1 MDELLSLHRVNAE
14 RFSRLVHRAGPPDAD
29 AWQRPTPC
37 TGWTV
42 RDLVNHLTSE
52 QLWAPELL
60 AGRTVAEVGDRFDG
74 DVLGDDPVAAWDAAV
89 AASLAAFAEPGAL
102 GRTVD
107 LSRGPTA
114 AHDYLDEM
122 LTDLAVHGWDLARGL
137 GVEDD
142 IDPATVDRLLVEWS
156 GRTDELAPGPA
167 FAGPLDV
174 ADDADQQTRLL
185 ALFGRRA

>member
-14 RFSRLVHRAGPPDAD
+14 RFSRLVHRAGAPGDA
-29 AWQRPTPC
+29 AWERPTPC

-60 AGRTVAEVGDRFDG
+60 AGRSVSEVGDRFDG

-89 AASLAAFAEPGAL
+89 AAALAAFAEPGAL

-137 GVEDD
+137 GVADD
-142 IDPATVDRLLVEWS
+142 MDPATVDRLLVEWS
-156 GRTDELAPGPA
+156 ERTAELAHGPM

-174 ADDADQQTRLL
+174 AGDADQQTRLL

>member
-1 MDELLSLHRVNAE
+1 MDELLNLHRVNAE
-14 RFSRLVHRAGPPDAD
+14 RLTRLVHRVGPPDDA

-37 TGWTV
+37 TDWSV

-74 DVLGDDPVAAWDAAV
+74 DVLGADPVAAWDAAI
-89 AASLAAFAEPGAL
+89 AASSAAFAEPGAL
-102 GRTVD
+102 DRTVD

-122 LTDLAVHGWDLARGL
+122 LTDLAVHGWDLARGI

-156 GRTDELAPGPA
+156 TRTDELAAGPL
-167 FAGPLDV
+167 FAGPLEV
-174 ADDADQQTRLL
+174 PADADQQTRLL
-185 ALFGRRA
+185 ALLGRRA

>member
-14 RFSRLVHRAGPPDAD
+14 RFSRLVHRVGPPGDT
-29 AWQRPTPC
+29 AWQRATPC
-37 TGWTV
+37 SEWSV
-42 RDLVNHLTSE
+42 RDLVDHLTSE
-52 QLWAPELL
+52 QLWAVELL

-74 DVLGDDPVAAWDAAV
+74 DVLGADPVAAWDAAV
-89 AASLAAFAEPGAL
+89 AAALAAFAEPGAL
-102 GRTVD
+102 ERTVD

-137 GVEDD
+137 GVEDAM
-142 IDPATVDRLLVEWS
+142 DPATVDRLLVEWS
-156 GRTDELAPGPA
+156 GRTDELGPGPV

-174 ADDADQQTRLL
+174 AEDADQQTRLL

>member
-14 RFSRLVHRAGPPDAD
+14 RFSRLVHRVGPPDD
-29 AWQRPTPC
+29 PAWQRPTPC
-37 TGWTV
+37 SEWTV

-60 AGRTVAEVGDRFDG
+60 AGRTVADVGDRFDG
-74 DVLGDDPVAAWDAAV
+74 DLLGADPVAAWDAAV
-89 AASLAAFAEPGAL
+89 AAALAAFAEPGAL

-137 GVEDD
+137 GVEDGM
-142 IDPATVDRLLVEWS
+142 DPATVDRLLVEWS
-156 GRTDELAPGPA
+156 DRTDELAPGPV

>member
-14 RFSRLVHRAGPPDAD
+14 RFSRLVHRVGPPDSP
-29 AWQRPTPC
+29 AWRRATPC
-37 TGWTV
+37 TDWTV

-74 DVLGDDPVAAWDAAV
+74 DVLGEDPVAAWDAAI
-89 AASLAAFAEPGAL
+89 AAALAAFAEAGAL

-142 IDPATVDRLLVEWS
+142 MDPSTVDRLLVEWS
-156 GRTDELAPGPA
+156 DRTDELGPGSV

-174 ADDADQQTRLL
+174 PDGADQQTRLL

>member
-14 RFSRLVHRAGPPDAD
+14 RFTHLVRRVGPPDDA

-37 TGWTV
+37 TDWSV

-60 AGRTVAEVGDRFDG
+60 AGRTVEEVGDRFDG
-74 DVLGDDPVAAWDAAV
+74 DVLGGDPVAAWDAAV
-89 AASLAAFAEPGAL
+89 AASSAAFAEPGAL
-102 GRTVD
+102 ERTVE
-107 LSRGPTA
+107 LSSGPTA

-137 GVEDD
+137 GVEDG
-142 IDPATVDRLLVEWS
+142 IDPSTVDRLLVEWS
-156 GRTDELAPGPA
+156 SRTGELTHSPM

-174 ADDADQQTRLL
+174 PDDADPQTRLL

>member
-1 MDELLSLHRVNAE
+1 MDELLQLHRVAAE
-14 RFSRLVHRAGPPDAD
+14 RVTRLVHRAGPPDD
-29 AWQRPTPC
+29 PAWQRPTPC
-37 TGWTV
+37 SAWSV
-42 RDLVNHLTSE
+42 RDLLTHLTSE

-74 DVLGDDPVAAWDAAV
+74 DVLGPDPVAAWDAAI
-89 AASLAAFAEPGAL
+89 AASSAAFTEPGAL
-102 GRTVD
+102 LRTVD

-142 IDPATVDRLLVEWS
+142 IDPATVERLLVEWS
-156 GRTDELAPGPA
+156 ARTDELAPGPM

-174 ADDADQQTRLL
+174 PDDADAQTRLL

>member
-14 RFSRLVHRAGPPDAD
+14 RFSRLVHRVGPPDAD

-74 DVLGDDPVAAWDAAV
+74 DVLGADPVAAWDAAV

-156 GRTDELAPGPA
+156 GRTDELAPGSA